1 MLIYLR
7 ADFPVS
13 SLPLLHAANFN
24 FNFVVVVENITEKGG
39 FAIGGTSVS
48 DYSEKPLTNLRYSV

>member
-13 SLPLLHAANFN
+13 SLPPLHAANFN

-39 FAIGGTSVS
+39 FAIRGTSVS
-48 DYSEKPLTNLRYSV
+48 DYSE